1 MSKAEPTIQKYMTHV
16 PHSIQSKANLKEAID
31 EMERLKIRH
40 LPVMEGDRIAG
51 IISDRDIKLATS
63 FAQADTALIKV
74 KDICHEHPYQVEP
87 TSLLKDVALEM
98 AGKRYGSALVIQN
111 GHLVGIFTTVDACRA
126 LHDVI
131 EQKFHAH

>member
-1 MSKAEPTIQKYMTHV
+1 MSKAEPTIQKYMTYL
-16 PHSIQSKANLKEAID
+16 PHSIEAKATIKEAVAKMQ
-31 EMERLKIRH
+31 ELNVRH
-40 LPVMEGDRIAG
+40 LPVLEGDKIAG

-63 FAQADTALIKV
+63 FVEADTALIKV
-74 KDICHEHPYQVEP
+74 KDICQERPYQVEP
-87 TSLLKDVALEM
+87 SALLKDVVFEM
-98 AGKRYGSALVIQN
+98 AEKRYGSVLVMQN